1 MAREAET
8 AVMSNVSI
16 TDQIPYK
23 NKLTQKPLSFQNME

>member
-1 MAREAET
+1 MAREAEA

-16 TDQIPYK
+16 TDQIQYE

>member
-1 MAREAET
+1 MAREAEA

-16 TDQIPYK
+16 TDQIRYK